1 MSPQYGS
8 HHDRVP
14 TLEPGAPWA
23 SERPYSH
30 VVLLGYTLF
39 AQLLRSV
46 ARVQIGPLVVSVNG
60 SWRGSSSEVW
70 RGGSSE
76 AVTEMDRFRTIP
88 CAPHRGRGSCGYD
101 RLDGGD

>member
-8 HHDRVP
+8 HRDRVP

-39 AQLLRSV
+39 ARHGLPPS
-46 ARVQIGPLVVSVNG
+46 RVQIGSLVALLLTLRVG
-60 SWRGSSSEVW
+60 SRHAGTNRGVRTRLVDVPESS
-70 RGGSSE
+70 
-76 AVTEMDRFRTIP
+76 
-88 CAPHRGRGSCGYD
+88 
-101 RLDGGD
+101 